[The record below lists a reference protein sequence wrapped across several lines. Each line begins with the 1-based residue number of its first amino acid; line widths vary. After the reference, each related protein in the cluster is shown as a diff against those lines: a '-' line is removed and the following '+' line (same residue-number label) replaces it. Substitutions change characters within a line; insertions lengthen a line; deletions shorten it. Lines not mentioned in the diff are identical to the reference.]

1 MKTIICSRLFLIFV
15 QFSFFIVYLS
25 GCGFHLRGN
34 ADFDFSLLHIQS
46 ESADEIAK
54 ELKQRLQDK
63 GVVMVPNANLAQ
75 AVVYLR
81 NEKVDTRVLTISS
94 TSGRLEEFELNYH
107 VEMEVRKPDDTVLIE
122 KQVFSLLRDHLFD
135 ETAVLAMGTEEEV
148 LRQDM
153 FRDTVEQIIRRLQ
166 MLKLGKIAVTDIA
179 FKGLKSHYAIGDAYS
194 VDLVEKSTRNHPV
207 DIWLMISVGKKTWF
221 VTSSEDK
228 AQPWQIHEDPKAWRR
243 DVSPTETRHRL
254 FDLTV
259 QPHWAGEYVLRAVYT
274 AAGTDFDLKEKA
286 TTLRSNIVDAS
297 IVFDKGRF

>member
-1 MKTIICSRLFLIFV
+1 MKSIICSRVFLIFV
-15 QFSFFIVYLS
+15 QFSFLIVYLS
-25 GCGFHLRGN
+25 GCGFHLRGD
-34 ADFDFSLLHIQS
+34 ADFYFSLLHIQS
-46 ESADEIAK
+46 ESADKIAK
-54 ELKQRLQDK
+54 ELKRRLQDK

-81 NEKVDTRVLTISS
+81 NENVDRRVLTISS
-94 TSGRLEEFELNYH
+94 TSGRLEEFEINYH

-166 MLKLGKIAVTDIA
+166 ILKLGKIAVTDIA
-179 FKGLKSHYAIGDAYS
+179 FKGLKSHYAVGESYV
-194 VDLVEKSTRNHPV
+194 VDLVEKATRNHPV

-228 AQPWQIHEDPKAWRR
+228 AQPWQIHKEPKAWRR
-243 DVSPTETRHRL
+243 DVSPTQTRHRL
-254 FDLTV
+254 FDVFV

-274 AAGTDFDLKEKA
+274 AAGTDFDLKQKT
-286 TTLRSNIVDAS
+286 TTLRSNIAEAS
-297 IVFDKGRF
+297 IVFKKGSL